1 MVEGTAK
8 GYSQCHGELM
18 FTAFK
23 PTVSIHLAK
32 VMTQTVPVLCEH
44 AQKQSY
50 RVMSVL
56 VTIVDTVSKD
66 KNMRK
71 QYASL
76 FSYIIALRD
85 TSTYMC
91 LFMSQ

>member
-1 MVEGTAK
+1 MQIEKVINCILDQSMVEGTAK
-8 GYSQCHGELM
+8 GYSQCHGELV

-71 QYASL
+71 QY
-76 FSYIIALRD
+76 SYISL
-85 TSTYMC
+85 
-91 LFMSQ
+91 L